1 MFGLFENQFIKNI
14 LYVLSSCNI
23 GPLQANMYP
32 NFVAFVAQ
40 PITKVPLVR
49 QNNEALS
56 AGERFLLNASIITG
70 HSL

>member
-1 MFGLFENQFIKNI
+1 
-14 LYVLSSCNI
+14 
-23 GPLQANMYP
+23 MYP
-32 NFVAFVAQ
+32 NFVAFGAQ

-56 AGERFLLNASIITG
+56 AGERILLNVSVITG